1 MSRLPLGIASPENIG
16 LLFPNP
22 VTAAPLWAPE
32 STSCCKGG
40 HRTARAAGALRTAR
54 ARKFNVMLAV
64 AVLFIAPATAQ
75 GQSVFAMPQPVF
87 TTSAAQN
94 VVVAAQVAGTVNQV
108 EVLTLGVSGLE
119 FAKGSGAL
127 TCESAVLAS
136 GATCQQSVAFTP
148 AYPGLRAGAVVLLDS
163 NSNVLGTAYLSG
175 TGVGG
180 LGVFFPGNVI
190 TVAGVY
196 RNWTST
202 QDDIPAT
209 DANLEQPSSIAF
221 DGADNMYIADS
232 GSTHNQI
239 RMVCAS
245 ASSVTITGTTCPG
258 PGIIMR
264 IAGTGGP
271 GYSGDG
277 GPASNSTLS
286 APSGVALDGAG
297 NLYIADTG
305 NNVIRKI
312 TAATG
317 IIGTVAGSVNGT
329 PGFAGDGG
337 LATAAELSSPQGVT
351 VDSGGNLYI
360 ADTANQ
366 RIRRVAQP
374 MPPAVAGIITT
385 VAGNGEP
392 SGNGD
397 GKGTYSGDGQPAT
410 VAGLSLPY
418 AVAFDASGNMY
429 IPDSA
434 NNRIRMVNT
443 SGTISTAVGM
453 GTAGDSC
460 ANWLGNQVALNTPS
474 GVAVDAAGNL
484 YIADTQD
491 SCIEETNATTG
502 MVTAIAVNGE
512 TAVSSNGTLG
522 LLQVYAPVGLT
533 MDGSGNLYFADFYDM
548 LIEEVQRNHATLSFM
563 ATPVRQGSFSAP
575 QNQTLQ
581 NNGNAALD
589 LSAITPDQNAAV
601 NDSSLKDACATG
613 VPFLAV
619 DASCQIGAVFAP
631 SESLV
636 FPPSVTSEQIFANID
651 IGKPGD
657 TGNSPLDIELIG
669 EAAIVNST
677 TVTVA
682 SSNNPSHF
690 GQSVTFT
697 ATVTTGAGTGN
708 LTGTVSFLDGTTT
721 LAAGVVLTA
730 SGGAAATGTATF
742 TTTVLNVGLHP
753 ITATY
758 NNTDDANHFSST
770 SAPLAQTVV
779 ENTATSLTSSVNPSA
794 VGQSVTFTATVTI
807 AGGAGV
813 TPDGTVT
820 FSDGG
825 TALQTVAINSNG
837 VATYS
842 TAALAQGLNA
852 ITAIYNGDSSE
863 QIQAST
869 SKVVS
874 QDVQASSSTVV
885 ASIPNPSS
893 FGTAVTFTATVT
905 PNASTPTSGVVNFL
919 DGGIQI
925 GISNLAGTTNQAT
938 FTTAM
943 LAAGTHSITAAYQGS
958 PDYASSTSPA
968 ITQTVSK
975 TSPTIAWATP
985 PAITYGTALSALQLN
1000 ASSGGVAGKFVY
1012 TPPAGTV
1019 LAAGAQS
1026 LAVNFTPNDS
1036 ADYNAASATV
1046 QLTVNKASPT
1056 MALATS
1062 GTPSSYGAAVT
1073 FTATVSS
1080 GPTGTVTFYDGSSSI
1095 GAVTLNGT
1103 TATLTIATLTIGAHT
1118 ITASWAGNS
1127 NYNAVI
1133 STPLTQT
1140 VSMATPVITWPN
1152 PVPIVYGT
1160 SLSPTQLDASTTVSG
1175 TFTYSPA
1182 LGTLLSAGSRT
1193 LSVTFTPTDTTDYNA
1208 PTATVLLKVNLAT
1221 PTITWATP
1229 PAITYGTALSAAQLN
1244 ASSGGVA
1251 GAFVFDPP
1259 AGTVPAAGLQTLSAT
1274 FVPTDST
1281 DYSSP
1286 TATVQLT
1293 VSKAQPTLVVSSSS
1307 TPSNFGA
1314 AVTFMATI
1322 SGGPTG
1328 PVTFYD
1334 GSNSQGVGT
1343 LNGTAATLTTSTLA
1357 LGAHTITASW
1367 AGNNNFNPVTSSP
1380 ITQTVNP
1387 TQTSTTITAAPNPGI
1402 AGLAC
1407 VITATVKLTAG
1418 AATPTG
1424 TVKFTDAFNGATA
1437 ALGSVPLGTAGTAAI
1452 HPVLAPGNHSI
1463 VATYSGD
1470 GDDNTS
1476 ASDPF
1481 ALTVNQA
1488 TTTATLAATPNP
1500 ALVQAPITFTAKV
1513 TGNGGSP
1520 TGSVSFYANGTTLL
1534 GTGTLKPSGTT
1545 TFTYSGLAAGS
1556 YQITAV
1562 YGGDTNDASATSDA
1576 VTQVVGVIPTATA
1589 LGVSSGAGISPAVI
1603 LVATVIG
1610 TSGTS
1615 PTGTVTFSSGSATL
1629 GSAPLDSSGVA
1640 TLNPN
1645 LTSGVSYSVVA
1656 AYGGD
1661 SLHGPSTS
1669 APINVSGTPTDYT
1682 ITVTPSKLSVVQS
1695 QNATLTVTLTSS
1707 NGFTD
1712 TIGLG
1717 CGSPPPGVT
1726 CHFSSL
1732 NVPLAANGTQ
1742 TAQLTIDTNN
1752 PLGGG
1757 ASAMVAHPGGRGASL
1772 AGLLCPFSFLSICAL
1787 WRYRRRYTLV
1797 CNAVLALVLC
1807 AATMAVTGCS
1817 GITQITAAPGT
1828 YVIQVFGAGVNSSD
1842 SSYQNVTLTITQ

>member
-1 MSRLPLGIASPENIG
+1 MSRLSHGTASLENVEA
-16 LLFPNP
+16 LFPSP
-22 VTAAPLWAPE
+22 VIAAPLGVPE
-32 STSCCKGG
+32 SANRCKGED
-40 HRTARAAGALRTAR
+40 RTVRAAGTPRTVQVRKLSTILAMAILFMASAAAR
-54 ARKFNVMLAV
+54 
-64 AVLFIAPATAQ
+64 
-75 GQSVFAMPQPVF
+75 GQSVFATPQSVF
-87 TTSAAQN
+87 TTSAAQD
-94 VVVAAQVAGTVNQV
+94 VTVMAQAAGTVNQV

-119 FAKGSGAL
+119 FSKGSGAL
-127 TCESAVLAS
+127 ACESAVLTS
-136 GATCQQSVAFTP
+136 GATCQESVAFTP
-148 AYPGLRAGAVVLLDS
+148 AYPGRRAGAVVLLDG

-202 QDDIPAT
+202 QDDVPAT

-221 DGADNMYIADS
+221 DGAGNMYIADS
-232 GSTHNQI
+232 GPTHNEV
-239 RMVCAS
+239 RMVCAGANS
-245 ASSVTITGTTCPG
+245 ATITGTTCPG
-258 PGIIMR
+258 AGIIMR

-277 GPASNSTLS
+277 GPASNSTLN
-286 APSGVALDGAG
+286 APSGLALDGAG

-317 IIGTVAGSVNGT
+317 LINTVAGNGT
-329 PGFAGDGG
+329 AGYAGDGR
-337 LATAAELSSPQGVT
+337 LATSAELSSPEGVT
-351 VDSGGNLYI
+351 VDSGGSLYI

-366 RIRRVAQP
+366 RIRRVVAP
-374 MPPAVAGIITT
+374 VPPAVAGIITT

-434 NNRIRMVNT
+434 NNRIRMVNAA
-443 SGTISTAVGM
+443 GTISTAVGT
-453 GTAGDSC
+453 GDAGDSC
-460 ANWLGNQVALNTPS
+460 ANWLGSEVALNTPS

-491 SCIEETNATTG
+491 SCIQEASATTG
-502 MVTAIAVNGE
+502 TVTAIAVNGE

-522 LLQVYAPVGLT
+522 LLQVYAPLGLT
-533 MDGSGNLYFADFYDM
+533 LDGSGNLYFADFYNM
-548 LIEEVQRNHATLSFM
+548 LVGEIQRNRAVLSFI
-563 ATPVRQGSFSAP
+563 ATPVRQGSFSTP

-589 LSAITPDQNAAV
+589 LSAITPDQNSAV

-613 VPFLAV
+613 VPLLAV

-636 FPPSVTSEQIFANID
+636 FPTGVTSEQIFANID

-657 TGNSPLDIELIG
+657 TANSPLDIELIG
-669 EAAIVNST
+669 QAAIVNST

-690 GQSVTFT
+690 GQIVTFT

-721 LAAGVVLTA
+721 LAAGIVLKAPAGT
-730 SGGAAATGTATF
+730 TGTATF

-753 ITATY
+753 ITAVY

-779 ENTATSLTSSVNPSA
+779 ENTATGLTSSVDPSA
-794 VGQSVTFTATVTI
+794 VGQNVTFTATVTI
-807 AGGAGV
+807 AGGGGV
-813 TPDGTVT
+813 IPDGTVT

-852 ITAIYNGDSSE
+852 ITAIYNGDSPE

-869 SKVVS
+869 SNVVS

-905 PNASTPTSGVVNFL
+905 PNASAPATGVVNFL
-919 DGGIQI
+919 DGGSLI
-925 GISNLAGTTNQAT
+925 GTSALAGSTNQAT
-938 FTTAM
+938 YTTAM

-958 PDYASSTSPA
+958 PNYAASTSPA
-968 ITQTVSK
+968 IMQSVNTT
-975 TSPTIAWATP
+975 TPTIAWATP
-985 PAITYGTALSALQLN
+985 AAITYGTALSALQLD
-1000 ASSGGVAGKFVY
+1000 ASSGGVAGTFAY

-1019 LAAGAQS
+1019 LAAGTQS

-1036 ADYNAASATV
+1036 ADYNGASATV

-1056 MALATS
+1056 MTLTTS
-1062 GTPSSYGAAVT
+1062 GTPSSFGAAIM

-1080 GPTGTVTFYDGSSSI
+1080 GPAGTVTFYDGGNPI
-1095 GAVTLNGT
+1095 GSAALNGT
-1103 TATLTIATLTIGAHT
+1103 TATLTIATLTLGAHT
-1118 ITASWAGNS
+1118 ITASWAGTS
-1127 NYNAVI
+1127 NYNAVTSSPI
-1133 STPLTQT
+1133 TQT
-1140 VSMATPVITWPN
+1140 VSMATPVITWST

-1160 SLSPTQLDASTTVSG
+1160 ALSATQLDASTTVSG

-1182 LGTLLSAGSRT
+1182 LGTVLGAGTRT
-1193 LSVTFTPTDTTDYNA
+1193 LSVAFTPTDATDYNTA
-1208 PTATVLLKVNLAT
+1208 MATVPLKVNQAT
-1221 PTITWATP
+1221 PTITWAA
-1229 PAITYGTALSAAQLN
+1229 PAAINYGTALSAAQLN
-1244 ASSGGVA
+1244 ASADGVA
-1251 GAFVFDPP
+1251 GTFVYTPA
-1259 AGTVPAAGLQTLSAT
+1259 AGTVLSAGTQTLSVT
-1274 FVPTDST
+1274 FVPADAA

-1286 TATVQLT
+1286 AATVQLT
-1293 VSKAQPTLVVSSSS
+1293 VNKASPTMTVSSSG
-1307 TPSNFGA
+1307 TPSSYGA
-1314 AVTFMATI
+1314 AVTFTAAV
-1322 SGGPTG
+1322 SSGPTG
-1328 PVTFYD
+1328 PVTFFD
-1334 GSNSQGVGT
+1334 GTNPLGTGT
-1343 LNGTAATLTTSTLA
+1343 LNGTTAAITTSTLA
-1357 LGAHTITASW
+1357 LGAHSITASW
-1367 AGNNNFNPVTSSP
+1367 AGNNNYNPVTSNP
-1380 ITQTVNP
+1380 ITQMVIP
-1387 TQTSTTITAAPNPGI
+1387 TQTSTTITAAPSPGI
-1402 AGLAC
+1402 AGLAS
-1407 VITATVKLTAG
+1407 VITATVTLTAG
-1418 AATPTG
+1418 QATPTG
-1424 TVKFTDAFNGATA
+1424 TVLFTDSFNSTATT
-1437 ALGSVPLGTAGTAAI
+1437 LGSAPVGAVGTAAI
-1452 HPVLAPGNHSI
+1452 HPNLAPGNHSI

-1470 GDDNTS
+1470 ADDSTS
-1476 ASDPF
+1476 VSAPF

-1488 TTTATLAATPNP
+1488 TTAATLTTTPNP
-1500 ALVQAPITFTAKV
+1500 ALVLAPITFTAMV
-1513 TGNGGSP
+1513 TSNGGSP
-1520 TGSVSFYANGTTLL
+1520 TGSVGFYANGITLL
-1534 GTGTLKPSGTT
+1534 GTGTLEPGGTA

-1556 YQITAV
+1556 YQMTAV
-1562 YGGDTNDASATSDA
+1562 YAGDTNNAGAASGA
-1576 VTQVVGVIPTATA
+1576 VTQVIGVIPTATA
-1589 LGVSSGAGISPAVI
+1589 LGVSSTAGTTPAAI
-1603 LVATVIG
+1603 LVATVMG
-1610 TSGTS
+1610 TTGPA
-1615 PTGTVTFSSGSATL
+1615 PTGTVTFSSGSTTL
-1629 GSAPLDSSGVA
+1629 GSATLDASGVA

-1645 LTSGVSYSVVA
+1645 LTSGVSYTVSA

-1661 SLHGPSTS
+1661 ALHGPSAS
-1669 APINVSGTPTDYT
+1669 AAISVSGTPTDYT
-1682 ITVTPSKLSVVQS
+1682 ITVNPSKLSLAQS
-1695 QNATLTVTLTSS
+1695 QNATLTVTLNS
-1707 NGFTD
+1707 NSGFSD

-1717 CGSPPPGVT
+1717 CGSLPAGVT

-1732 NVPLAANGTQ
+1732 NLPLTANGTQ

-1757 ASAMVAHPGGRGASL
+1757 SSAMFAHPGGRGVSL
-1772 AGLLCPFSFLSICAL
+1772 AGLLFPLSVL
-1787 WRYRRRYTLV
+1787 FGWVLRRFRRRFTLA
-1797 CNAVLALVLC
+1797 CNATLALLLC
-1807 AATMAVTGCS
+1807 AATLAVTGCS

-1828 YVIQVFGAGVNSSD
+1828 YVIEVFGAGVNSNIST
-1842 SSYQNVTLTITQ
+1842 YQSVTLTITK